1 MAFRIF
7 LKISGQ
13 VDLAMLIN
21 FTLCQ
26 IFDICNGFG
35 VISQKQ
41 QFTHYVLFIV
51 TAAMLFGPGTSRI

>member
-1 MAFRIF
+1 MAFRTF
-7 LKISGQ
+7 FKMSGQ

-21 FTLCQ
+21 FTMCQ

-41 QFTHYVLFIV
+41 HFTTMFYL
-51 TAAMLFGPGTSRI
+51 

>member
-7 LKISGQ
+7 FKISGQ

-26 IFDICNGFG
+26 MFDICNGFG
-35 VISQKQ
+35 VISQKL
-41 QFTHYVLFIV
+41 QFIPMFYL
-51 TAAMLFGPGTSRI
+51 